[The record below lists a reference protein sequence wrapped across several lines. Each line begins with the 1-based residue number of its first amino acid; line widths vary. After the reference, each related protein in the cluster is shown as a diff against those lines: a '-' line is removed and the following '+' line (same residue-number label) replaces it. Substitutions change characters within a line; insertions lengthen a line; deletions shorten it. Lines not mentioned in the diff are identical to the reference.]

1 MLLRVSTKKLRFR
14 NRVRDF
20 YPPAF
25 GAETLSPV
33 TMSVSE
39 ESLSGR
45 PQKTHLQTTFNACCA
60 GILPM
65 SFLPKRGAP
74 RGDVVS
80 Y

>member
-1 MLLRVSTKKLRFR
+1 MLHRVSTKKLRFR

-20 YPPAF
+20 YPSAF

-39 ESLSGR
+39 ESLRVR

-60 GILPM
+60 GILPHAY
-65 SFLPKRGAP
+65 PQKP
-74 RGDVVS
+74 HP
-80 Y
+80 